1 MTDVRVGRLLIASL
15 HQAIHD
21 ELPMR
26 AEFYDHWLGSD
37 AWRTGEVDLAALTA
51 VLGFLRTEGEAYDRV
66 VSRGGRLAA
75 EWTVASMSR
84 GRRRLVSWLPSW
96 LRTRAALR
104 TAVRVVRSL
113 TSAREVRAR
122 VRQQRAEVRVTASVF
137 CAVRE
142 PAAAPLCGFHLAA
155 AIETF
160 RQLGVPASGRVER
173 CHAVDRNGCLLLV
186 EVSPAH
192 AIEQPAIAA

>member
-21 ELPMR
+21 ELPDR

-37 AWRTGEVDLAALTA
+37 AWRDGAVDLAALIA

-66 VSRGGRLAA
+66 VTRGGRLAA
-75 EWTVASMSR
+75 EWTVASMSG
-84 GRRRLVSWLPSW
+84 GRRRLLTWLPAW
-96 LRTRAALR
+96 LRKRAALR

-113 TSAREVRAR
+113 TSSREVRAR
-122 VRQQRAEVRVTASVF
+122 VRQQSAEVRVTASVF

-142 PAAAPLCGFHLAA
+142 RAAAPLCGFHLAA
-155 AIETF
+155 AVETF
-160 RQLGVPASGRVER
+160 RQLGVAATGRVAR
-173 CHAVDRNGCLLLV
+173 CHAMDRDGCLLV
-186 EVSPAH
+186 VDVSRAR
-192 AIEQPAIAA
+192 AAEIPAIAA

>member
-1 MTDVRVGRLLIASL
+1 
-15 HQAIHD
+15 
-21 ELPMR
+21 MR

-96 LRTRAALR
+96 LRKE
-104 TAVRVVRSL
+104 S
-113 TSAREVRAR
+113 SA
-122 VRQQRAEVRVTASVF
+122 
-137 CAVRE
+137 
-142 PAAAPLCGFHLAA
+142 FH
-155 AIETF
+155 
-160 RQLGVPASGRVER
+160 
-173 CHAVDRNGCLLLV
+173 
-186 EVSPAH
+186 VSAH
-192 AIEQPAIAA
+192 E

>member
-26 AEFYDHWLGSD
+26 AEFYDHWLSSED
-37 AWRTGEVDLAALTA
+37 WRDGAVDLAALTA
-51 VLGFLRTEGEAYDRV
+51 VLGFLRTEGDGYHRV
-66 VSRGGRLAA
+66 VARGGRLAA
-75 EWTVASMSR
+75 EWTVASMSP
-84 GRRRLVSWLPSW
+84 GRRRLVSWLPGR
-96 LRTRAALR
+96 LRARAALR

-113 TSAREVRAR
+113 TSSREVRAR

-137 CAVRE
+137 CTVRE
-142 PAAAPLCGFHLAA
+142 RAAAPLCGFHLAA
-155 AIETF
+155 AVETF
-160 RQLGVPASGRVER
+160 RQLGVAATGYIER

-186 EVSPAH
+186 DVSGAC
-192 AIEQPAIAA
+192 AAEKPAIAA